1 MAVNMESQMPFTSFT
16 ITQPFLGAPLQFS
29 PALGSKELESLI
41 DAYVPGPGAKQ
52 DKLSTVTIDFYN
64 HATVDINTGALVR
77 RYDVYPS
84 WATSSFELSP
94 SQSQSSGLSPAIYT
108 PSPASST
115 TFDSSFGAIST
126 PPLQTRGARVSKKSK
141 KESKKSSEIRLPGF
155 SIMTKDGVDVTNSA
169 GRGTK
174 TKEQREH
181 AHLMRIIKACDA
193 CKRKKIRCD
202 PSHRLSSHVDMSRSS
217 TTKTSSSSPSR
228 SGPSPAAST
237 PSLSRETTQGSEH
250 SSPSADA
257 SFALEDFV
265 LFPEDDSNQWNAE
278 FETQYNDLSLMDFNQ
293 FPDFDP
299 SYFAS
304 MDVLSSFGAPSS
316 SQSSFSSTQQL
327 AGHNLL
333 PDHDHVQSWAYANI
347 NSQSVSPVESQALST
362 EDLNF
367 FDSSDRS
374 QGDDRVHHTVHLRNA
389 QDTPWNMVSPVAC
402 VGYGYAV
409 EPTHTRHIH
418 EANSSTHLRLA
429 DGDPGTMHAPAAAGY
444 AQEDTSTNRGAA
456 HTSPDVHDS
465 SQSPSAAQT
474 VHVREVLDEHVRD
487 LQEGRRKRN
496 RKLAS
501 DASALASTGQGRSA
515 LPSPAQYSP
524 EGYTETAASV
534 LGSPTFYYAPRPID
548 PQYSP
553 VINQKVNSGAVRRT
567 PSSDVVVSIGTAL
580 SVWSPATVLNDA
592 NDTYVAIQPRV
603 PFTGSSFMPSH
614 MSSPRSRG
622 PSDALVRLPCDAH
635 SLRTGTMLPDTQPRR
650 EHLQHLPKHS
660 IATAN
665 AMSTVD
671 AGKTKSQ
678 TTILATLE
686 KHASPSVPGKIYVTT
701 PSKPTVSLLAALVV
715 GLGVPIVGWN
725 LLQDAFVPIIDVL
738 ATILLGALVA
748 SRFLHGSVSLS
759 ETTRVPIAF
768 IQEASP
774 NVTMHP
780 PNREQAQV
788 QTRLRV

>member
-1 MAVNMESQMPFTSFT
+1 MA
-16 ITQPFLGAPLQFS
+16 
-29 PALGSKELESLI
+29 ELESLI

-64 HATVDINTGALVR
+64 HATVDLNTGALVR
-77 RYDVYPS
+77 QYDVYPS

-237 PSLSRETTQGSEH
+237 PSLSRETTQDSEH

-265 LFPEDDSNQWNAE
+265 LFPEDDSNQWNAD
-278 FETQYNDLSLMDFNQ
+278 FETQYKYNDLSLMDFNQ

-316 SQSSFSSTQQL
+316 SQSSFSSTHQL

-333 PDHDHVQSWAYANI
+333 PDYDHVQQWAYANI
-347 NSQSVSPVESQALST
+347 NSQSVSPVESQALSS

-367 FDSSDRS
+367 FDSSDHS
-374 QGDDRVHHTVHLRNA
+374 QGDDRVHHTVRLRNA
-389 QDTPWNMVSPVAC
+389 QDNPWNMVSPVAC
-402 VGYGYAV
+402 VGYGYAPQ
-409 EPTHTRHIH
+409 PTHTRHIH

-429 DGDPGTMHAPAAAGY
+429 DGDTGTMYAPAAAGY

-456 HTSPDVHDS
+456 HTSPTVHDS
-465 SQSPSAAQT
+465 SQPHSAAQMGHAQ
-474 VHVREVLDEHVRD
+474 VVSDEQIRD
-487 LQEGRRKRN
+487 VQEGRRKRN

-501 DASALASTGQGRSA
+501 DASALASTGQGSSA

-524 EGYTETAASV
+524 EGYTEAASSA
-534 LGSPTFYYAPRPID
+534 LRNPTLYYAPRPMD

-553 VINQKVNSGAVRRT
+553 VINRKHKVDSEVVHRT
-567 PSSDVVVSIGTAL
+567 SSSDVVVSIDTAL
-580 SVWSPATVLNDA
+580 SVWSPVTVLNDA
-592 NDTYVAIQPRV
+592 SDTYVAIQPRT
-603 PFTGSSFMPSH
+603 PSARSSFISSR
-614 MSSPRSRG
+614 MSSPRSRSR
-622 PSDALVRLPCDAH
+622 SDALVRLPCEAH
-635 SLRTGTMLPDTQPRR
+635 CLYTRTILPNVQCCYEHWR
-650 EHLQHLPKHS
+650 EHN
-660 IATAN
+660 ITNAN
-665 AMSTVD
+665 AMSTVK

-678 TTILATLE
+678 TTILTTLE
-686 KHASPSVPGKIYVTT
+686 KHASRSVPGKVYVTT
-701 PSKPTVSLLAALVV
+701 PSKPTLSLLAALVI
-715 GLGVPIVGWN
+715 GLGVPIVSRN
-725 LLQDAFVPIIDVL
+725 LLQDAFVPVLDVL
-738 ATILLGALVA
+738 ATILIGALIA
-748 SRFLHGSVSLS
+748 SRYLHGSVSLA
-759 ETTRVPIAF
+759 ETITVPSGRETPTTITAGVTSF
-768 IQEASP
+768 IDRFRPWLS
-774 NVTMHP
+774 
-780 PNREQAQV
+780 RYI
-788 QTRLRV
+788 RLRV

>member
-1 MAVNMESQMPFTSFT
+1 
-16 ITQPFLGAPLQFS
+16 
-29 PALGSKELESLI
+29 
-41 DAYVPGPGAKQ
+41 
-52 DKLSTVTIDFYN
+52 
-64 HATVDINTGALVR
+64 
-77 RYDVYPS
+77 
-84 WATSSFELSP
+84 
-94 SQSQSSGLSPAIYT
+94 
-108 PSPASST
+108 
-115 TFDSSFGAIST
+115 
-126 PPLQTRGARVSKKSK
+126 
-141 KESKKSSEIRLPGF
+141 
-155 SIMTKDGVDVTNSA
+155 
-169 GRGTK
+169 
-174 TKEQREH
+174 
-181 AHLMRIIKACDA
+181 
-193 CKRKKIRCD
+193 
-202 PSHRLSSHVDMSRSS
+202 MSRSS

-333 PDHDHVQSWAYANI
+333 PDYDHVQPWAYANI

-402 VGYGYAV
+402 VGYGYAA

-418 EANSSTHLRLA
+418 ETNSSTHLRLA
-429 DGDPGTMHAPAAAGY
+429 DGDTITSHAHTAPNY
-444 AQEDTSTNRGAA
+444 AQDDTSTNRGTA
-456 HTSPDVHDS
+456 HTSPTVHDS
-465 SQSPSAAQT
+465 SQSHSAAQT

-501 DASALASTGQGRSA
+501 DASALASNGQGSSA

-524 EGYTETAASV
+524 EGYTEAASSV
-534 LGSPTFYYAPRPID
+534 LLNPTLYYAPRPMD

-553 VINQKVNSGAVRRT
+553 VINRKYKVDSEVVHRT
-567 PSSDVVVSIGTAL
+567 PSSDVVVSLDTAL
-580 SVWSPATVLNDA
+580 SVWSPITISNDA
-592 NDTYVAIQPRV
+592 SDTSVTIQPRV
-603 PFTGSSFMPSH
+603 PSTGSSFMPSH
-614 MSSPRSRG
+614 MSSPRSRSR
-622 PSDALVRLPCDAH
+622 SDALVRLLCQTH
-635 SLRTGTMLPDTQPRR
+635 YLCTGTMLPDTQPRHDHLQEYLR
-650 EHLQHLPKHS
+650 EHREHRV
-660 IATAN
+660 ANAN
-665 AMSTVD
+665 AMSTVK

-678 TTILATLE
+678 TTSLG
-686 KHASPSVPGKIYVTT
+686 KHASPSVPGKFYVTT
-701 PSKPTVSLLAALVV
+701 PSKPTLSLLAAMVI
-715 GLGVPIVGWN
+715 GLGVSIAAWN
-725 LLQDAFVPIIDVL
+725 MLQDAFDPVLNVL
-738 ATILLGALVA
+738 ATIHLVALVA
-748 SRFLHGSVSLS
+748 SRYLHGSVLTETIKVPVCHPPCPSLLHTCHKQRLCTDYVLQS
-759 ETTRVPIAF
+759 GREVPIPIPAGVISF
-768 IQEASP
+768 IDRIRSGVSSEYYSVCIPSLA
-774 NVTMHP
+774 THRP
-780 PNREQAQV
+780 PIV
-788 QTRLRV
+788 Y